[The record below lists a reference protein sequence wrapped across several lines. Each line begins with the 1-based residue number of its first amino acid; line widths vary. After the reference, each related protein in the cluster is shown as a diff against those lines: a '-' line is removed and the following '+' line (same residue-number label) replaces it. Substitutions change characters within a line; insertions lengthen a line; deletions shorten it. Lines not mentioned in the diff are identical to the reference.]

1 MYVDWFNFA
10 STSFTG
16 GGFLMSDKWRFSTS
30 FALLEKNILV
40 PYDKCQRLLKNVAT
54 EPETKKNSSH
64 REHSSDQIE
73 KPIHWIEYK

>member
-30 FALLEKNILV
+30 FALFVNKGDSKITELRTIL
-40 PYDKCQRLLKNVAT
+40 QR
-54 EPETKKNSSH
+54 ESQNS
-64 REHSSDQIE
+64 
-73 KPIHWIEYK
+73 

>member
-1 MYVDWFNFA
+1 M
-10 STSFTG
+10 
-16 GGFLMSDKWRFSTS
+16 
-30 FALLEKNILV
+30 EKNILV